1 LRFLAELKRRNVF
14 RMAGL
19 YLVSAWLVVQVAE
32 TLLPIFHTPD
42 WVLQTL
48 VVLLALGMVP
58 ALIVSWIY
66 ELTPEGLLRED
77 ELSAGAN
84 PGYQGPERRLRRIP
98 DQAPPAVHPD
108 LYQRKRQQDRLIIV
122 LLLLAVGY
130 FVVDKFW
137 SDQPMSATVAQS
149 MAPALLGPATTS
161 AKAAADLV
169 AVLPFRNRSVLPE
182 DAFLAEGLHDDLL
195 TQLAKV
201 SGLQVISRTSMMRY
215 ADTTLSVP
223 EIARELGAAV
233 VLEGGVQRSGDRVLI
248 TVQLIKGATDVHL
261 WAERYDRQLSTRTIF
276 AIQAEIAQAVAAA
289 TSAALSEAEATALAT
304 GSTQNLKAYEAFLQ
318 AKLLSAN
325 DLATPERFAAA
336 LVQYDR
342 AIALDPDFA
351 EAHARK
357 ARIQLALYWYG
368 YADESM
374 REAALATTAQ
384 AMALAPD
391 DIETWMAQAYLHYW
405 GELDYARAEAMLA
418 RVIARVPGHAEAWY
432 ARGLVARR
440 DGRFQ
445 DTIDAFRRSL
455 EFDPANTDTLLEL
468 SNTLVTLGEI
478 EASEIPRQRAIELGV
493 DLPTH
498 AAEEALNRGKV
509 EAAWAAI
516 NGPNDFYAALP
527 FRIALASRDPAR
539 IEKALSPELWPE
551 RLRKFPKH
559 PDAFELAHAEGLL
572 ASGQPEAARQALL
585 AIKARHAA
593 IANPYPGGWSSTS
606 FYFYYPCDL
615 PGMLGDLEGVRAAEQ
630 DWIEHAP
637 RDVWSESGV
646 RHALAVAYVR
656 AGDPERA
663 LDHLGQVMALFGP
676 VTFISMANHP
686 ALDRLHRHPRYLAM
700 AETHRRWDQQRKASK
715 GKAVADGG

>member
-42 WVLQTL
+42 WVLQAI
-48 VVLLALGMVP
+48 VVLLALGLVP

-66 ELTPEGLLRED
+66 ELTPEGLRRDD
-77 ELSAGAN
+77 ELGGAAD
-84 PGYQGPERRLRRIP
+84 PGYQGPDRRMRRIP
-98 DQAPPAVHPD
+98 DRALPAVGPD
-108 LYQRKRQQDRLIIV
+108 PYLRKRQQDRLIIG

-137 SDQPMSATVAQS
+137 WARSTPATVAES
-149 MAPALLGPATTS
+149 VAPALLGPATTAAQVS
-161 AKAAADLV
+161 ANLV

-201 SGLQVISRTSMMRY
+201 SGLKVISRTSMMRY

-223 EIARELGAAV
+223 EIASELGAAV
-233 VLEGGVQRSGDRVLI
+233 VLEGAVQRSGDQVLI
-248 TVQLIKGATDVHL
+248 TVLLIEGATDLHL
-261 WAERYDRQLSTRTIF
+261 WAERYDRKLSTGTIF
-276 AIQAEIAQAVAAA
+276 AIQGEIAQAVAAA
-289 TSAALSEAEATALAT
+289 TSAALSDAEATALAT
-304 GSTQNLKAYEAFLQ
+304 GSTENLKAYEAFLQ

-325 DLATPERFAAA
+325 DLATPERFASA

-342 AIALDPDFA
+342 AIALDPAFA
-351 EAHARK
+351 EAYARK
-357 ARIQLALYWYG
+357 ARIQFALYWYG
-368 YADESM
+368 YADDRM
-374 REAALATTAQ
+374 REAAKATTAQ
-384 AMALAPD
+384 AIALAPD
-391 DIETWMAQAYLHYW
+391 DIETWVAQAYQHYW
-405 GELDYARAEAMLA
+405 GELDYDRAEAMLG
-418 RVIARVPGHAEAWY
+418 RVIARLPGHAEAWY

-445 DTIDAFRRSL
+445 DTIEAFRRSL

-468 SNTLVTLGEI
+468 SNTLLTLGEL
-478 EASEIPRQRAIELGV
+478 EASEIPRERAIELGV

-498 AAEEALNRGKV
+498 AAEEALSRGKV

-516 NGPNDFYAALP
+516 TGPNDFYAALP
-527 FRIALASRDPAR
+527 FRIALASRDPER
-539 IEKALSPELWPE
+539 IERALSLELWPE
-551 RLRKFPKH
+551 RLRRFPKFPENY
-559 PDAFELAHAEGLL
+559 AMARAEGLL
-572 ASGQPEAARQALL
+572 ATGQTEAAQRALQEL
-585 AIKARHAA
+585 KARLDALDV
-593 IANPYPGGWSSTS
+593 PYPGGWSSTG

-630 DWIEHAP
+630 DWIERAP

-646 RHALAVAYVR
+646 R
-656 AGDPERA
+656 
-663 LDHLGQVMALFGP
+663 
-676 VTFISMANHP
+676 N
-686 ALDRLHRHPRYLAM
+686 
-700 AETHRRWDQQRKASK
+700 
-715 GKAVADGG
+715 

>member
-1 LRFLAELKRRNVF
+1 MRFLAELKRRNVF

-42 WVLQTL
+42 WVLQSI
-48 VVLLALGMVP
+48 VVLLALGLVP

-66 ELTPEGLLRED
+66 ELTPEGLRRED
-77 ELSAGAN
+77 ELGGAAD
-84 PGYQGPERRLRRIP
+84 PDYRGPERRLRRIA
-98 DQAPPAVHPD
+98 DQALPAVHPD
-108 LYQRKRQQDRLIIV
+108 PYQRKRQQDRLIIG

-137 SDQPMSATVAQS
+137 WGRSTPAMVAES
-149 MAPALLGPATTS
+149 VAPALLGPAGTAAQIS
-161 AKAAADLV
+161 ANLI

-215 ADTTLSVP
+215 ADSKLSVP

-233 VLEGGVQRSGDRVLI
+233 VVEGGVQRSGDRVLI

-261 WAERYDRQLSTRTIF
+261 WAERYDRQLSTGTIF

-289 TSAALSEAEATALAT
+289 TSSALSEAEASALAT

-325 DLATPERFAAA
+325 DLATPERFASA

-357 ARIQLALYWYG
+357 ARIQFALYWYG

-374 REAALATTAQ
+374 REAAKATTAR
-384 AMALAPD
+384 AIALAPD

-405 GELDYARAEAMLA
+405 GELDYERAEAMLG

-445 DTIDAFRRSL
+445 DTIEAFRRSL

-468 SNTLVTLGEI
+468 SNTLLTLGEF
-478 EASEIPRQRAIELGV
+478 EASEIPRQRAKELGV
-493 DLPTH
+493 DLQTH

-516 NGPNDFYAALP
+516 AGPNDFYVALP

-539 IEKALSPELWPE
+539 IEKALSAELWPE
-551 RLRKFPKH
+551 RLRQFPKY
-559 PDAFELAHAEGLL
+559 PDVYALARAEGLL
-572 ASGQPEAARQALL
+572 ATGQTEAAQRALGQIRDRL
-585 AIKARHAA
+585 AALE
-593 IANPYPGGWSSTS
+593 NPYPGGWSSTG

-615 PGMLGDLEGVRAAEQ
+615 PGMLGDLEGVLAAEQ
-630 DWIEHAP
+630 DWVEQAP
-637 RDVWSESGV
+637 RDVWSEGGV
-646 RHALAVAYVR
+646 RQALAVAYVR
-656 AGDPERA
+656 AGDAERA
-663 LDHLGQVMALFGP
+663 LDHLERVMALFGP
-676 VTFISMANHP
+676 VAFMSMANSP
-686 ALDRLHRHPRYLAM
+686 ALDPLHLHPRYLAM
-700 AETHRRWDQQRKASK
+700 AEAHRRWEQQGKASK
-715 GKAVADGG
+715 RELVGDGG

>member
-1 LRFLAELKRRNVF
+1 MRFLAELKRRNVF

-42 WVLQTL
+42 WVLQSI
-48 VVLLALGMVP
+48 VVLLALGLVP

-66 ELTPEGLLRED
+66 ELTPEGLRRED
-77 ELSAGAN
+77 ELGGAAD
-84 PGYQGPERRLRRIP
+84 PGYRGPERRLRRIA
-98 DQAPPAVHPD
+98 DQALPAVHPD
-108 LYQRKRQQDRLIIV
+108 PYQRKRQQDRLIMG

-137 SDQPMSATVAQS
+137 WGRSTPAMVAES
-149 MAPALLGPATTS
+149 VAPALLGPAGTAAQIS
-161 AKAAADLV
+161 ANLI

-215 ADTTLSVP
+215 ADSRLSVP

-233 VLEGGVQRSGDRVLI
+233 VVEGGVQRSGDRVLI

-261 WAERYDRQLSTRTIF
+261 WAERYDRQLSTGTIF

-289 TSAALSEAEATALAT
+289 TSSALSEAEASALAT

-325 DLATPERFAAA
+325 DLATPERFASA

-357 ARIQLALYWYG
+357 ARIQFALYWYG

-374 REAALATTAQ
+374 REAAKATTAR
-384 AMALAPD
+384 AIALAPD

-405 GELDYARAEAMLA
+405 GELDYERAEAMLG

-445 DTIDAFRRSL
+445 DTIEAFRRSL

-468 SNTLVTLGEI
+468 SNTLLTLGEF
-478 EASEIPRQRAIELGV
+478 EASEIPRQRAKELGV
-493 DLPTH
+493 DLQTH

-509 EAAWAAI
+509 EVAWAAI
-516 NGPNDFYAALP
+516 AGPNDFYVALP

-539 IEKALSPELWPE
+539 IEKALSAELWPE
-551 RLRKFPKH
+551 RLRQFPKY
-559 PDAFELAHAEGLL
+559 PDVYALARAEGLL
-572 ASGQPEAARQALL
+572 ATGQTEAAQRALGQIRDRL
-585 AIKARHAA
+585 AALD
-593 IANPYPGGWSSTS
+593 NPYPGGWSSTG

-615 PGMLGDLEGVRAAEQ
+615 PGMLGDLEGVLAAEQ
-630 DWIEHAP
+630 DWVEQAP
-637 RDVWSESGV
+637 RDVWSEGGV
-646 RHALAVAYVR
+646 RQALAVAYVR
-656 AGDPERA
+656 AGDAERA
-663 LDHLGQVMALFGP
+663 LDHLERVMALFGP
-676 VTFISMANHP
+676 VAFMSMANSP
-686 ALDRLHRHPRYLAM
+686 ALDPLHLHPRYLAM
-700 AETHRRWDQQRKASK
+700 AEAHRRWEQQGKASK
-715 GKAVADGG
+715 RELVGDGG

>member
-1 LRFLAELKRRNVF
+1 MRFLAELKRRNVF

-42 WVLQTL
+42 WVLQTI
-48 VVLLALGMVP
+48 VVLLALGLVP
-58 ALIVSWIY
+58 ALVVSWIY
-66 ELTPEGLLRED
+66 ELTPEGLRRED
-77 ELSAGAN
+77 ELDEETD
-84 PGYQGPERRLRRIP
+84 PGYQGPERRSRRIP
-98 DQAPPAVHPD
+98 DLAVPQGGHHGYPR
-108 LYQRKRQQDRLIIV
+108 QRLQDRLIIG

-130 FVVDKFW
+130 FVAEKLWFGRM
-137 SDQPMSATVAQS
+137 PPAAVAAS
-149 MAPALLGPATTS
+149 PAPATTAAQVS
-161 AKAAADLV
+161 ANLV

-201 SGLQVISRTSMMRY
+201 SGLKVISRTSMMRY

-233 VLEGGVQRSGDRVLI
+233 VLEGAVQRSGDQVLI
-248 TVQLIKGATDVHL
+248 NVQLIQGATDLHL
-261 WAERYDRQLSTRTIF
+261 WAERYDRKLSTGTIF
-276 AIQAEIAQAVAAA
+276 AIQGEIAQAVAAA
-289 TSAALSEAEATALAT
+289 TSAALSDAEATALAT
-304 GSTQNLKAYEAFLQ
+304 GSTENLKAYEAFLQ

-325 DLATPERFAAA
+325 DLATPERFASA

-342 AIALDPDFA
+342 AIALDPAFA

-357 ARIQLALYWYG
+357 ARIQFALYWYG
-368 YADESM
+368 YADQSM
-374 REAALATTAQ
+374 REAAKATTAQ
-384 AMALAPD
+384 AIALAPD
-391 DIETWMAQAYLHYW
+391 AIETWMAQAYQHYW
-405 GELDYARAEAMLA
+405 GELDYDRAEAMLA

-440 DGRFQ
+440 DGRFEG
-445 DTIDAFRRSL
+445 TIEAFRRSL

-468 SNTLVTLGEI
+468 SNTLLTLGEL

-516 NGPNDFYAALP
+516 TGPNDFYAALP

-551 RLRKFPKH
+551 RLRQFPKFPENY
-559 PDAFELAHAEGLL
+559 AMARAEGLL
-572 ASGQPEAARQALL
+572 ATGQTEAAQRSLRQL
-585 AIKARHAA
+585 KARLDALED
-593 IANPYPGGWSSTS
+593 PYPGGWSSTG

-630 DWIEHAP
+630 DWVESAP

-646 RHALAVAYVR
+646 RNALAVAYVR

-663 LDHLGQVMALFGP
+663 LDHLERVMALFGP
-676 VTFISMANHP
+676 VTFNAMANNP
-686 ALDRLHRHPRYLAM
+686 ALDPLHRHPRYLAM
-700 AETHRRWDQQRKASK
+700 AEAHRQWERQRKSSK
-715 GKAVADGG
+715 GKAVTDRG